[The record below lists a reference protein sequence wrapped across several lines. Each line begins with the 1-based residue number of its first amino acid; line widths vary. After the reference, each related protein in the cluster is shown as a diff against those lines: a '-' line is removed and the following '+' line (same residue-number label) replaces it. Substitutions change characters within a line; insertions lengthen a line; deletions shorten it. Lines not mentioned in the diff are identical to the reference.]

1 MYKDLENKKFDY
13 LILGTNLTE
22 SALSAYLAKSKYKI
36 IQADISKS
44 YGGDCKNYNLRDM
57 ESFVK
62 EIKDKAIKDS
72 SLKNFSLINE
82 EIKDDIKPI
91 LEKENYRQYNFDLN
105 PKLIYSKSKST
116 TELLDSNA
124 SNYIEF
130 NSIKQIYFMY
140 NDKFLNTPFSKS
152 DIFIS
157 NDLDLLEKQNLL
169 KFIYSVMKLKNDN
182 VDVNSTVDV
191 KKDIELD
198 DDFLFN
204 ELKNNLNI
212 KAYEFLGKHFN
223 KKLEDMIL
231 LILSNQSANNQNMTV
246 DQMCDK
252 IFKFLNSVQIYDKTP
267 YLLPQYGSSEY
278 TQAMSRLSAV
288 HGSIFL
294 INDLLEFNIKYNKD
308 KKDDTCGK
316 FIVDVVDGEKN
327 EKFVLNVDKII
338 INNSYLDDTSS
349 QVKFEEEIKNKIK
362 NKSND
367 YVYKYSAFYSIKHI
381 GQLLTNTA
389 WPNYYRVPKNNSLIN
404 NEYQL
409 DAIRFCNN
417 NCVVPNNRTLF
428 QIFIFSDINEKDEN
442 MFINKAKNI
451 ADNFINKI
459 VKDMKEDILNNY
471 NNEEFRKKCEFSRI
485 KIIEEINKEEE
496 KKKEEEE
503 KRKKEEEENKK
514 KEELEKK
521 ENEEKDKDKE
531 NKNEENNEEKKE
543 EEKEK
548 DNKNE
553 EKKEEKNEKI
563 AGAVY
568 IPPKRPK
575 TPPKKELISLNP
587 EIIIKYE
594 LKQKVEISDYI
605 EEGKEKENS
614 DIIFTKNNYI
624 SIDLDEYFEESFNI
638 LKQHN
643 LIKEEKKN
651 EKKEEK
657 EEKEDEEDEEDNK
670 LIDELFDE
678 IELDEEKEEKDENKE
693 EITEEK
699 KEEVKEENKEEKK
712 EENKEE
718 NKDEN
723 KEEKK

>member
-1 MYKDLENKKFDY
+1 
-13 LILGTNLTE
+13 
-22 SALSAYLAKSKYKI
+22 
-36 IQADISKS
+36 
-44 YGGDCKNYNLRDM
+44 
-57 ESFVK
+57 
-62 EIKDKAIKDS
+62 
-72 SLKNFSLINE
+72 
-82 EIKDDIKPI
+82 
-91 LEKENYRQYNFDLN
+91 
-105 PKLIYSKSKST
+105 
-116 TELLDSNA
+116 
-124 SNYIEF
+124 
-130 NSIKQIYFMY
+130 MY

-316 FIVDVVDGEKN
+316 FIVDVVYGEKN

-514 KEELEKK
+514 KEEVEKK

-531 NKNEENNEEKKE
+531 NKNGENNEEKKE
-543 EEKEK
+543 KEKDK

-553 EKKEEKNEKI
+553 EKKEEKKEKI

-575 TPPKKELISLNP
+575 TPQKKELISLNP
-587 EIIIKYE
+587 K
-594 LKQKVEISDYI
+594 
-605 EEGKEKENS
+605 
-614 DIIFTKNNYI
+614 
-624 SIDLDEYFEESFNI
+624 
-638 LKQHN
+638 
-643 LIKEEKKN
+643 
-651 EKKEEK
+651 
-657 EEKEDEEDEEDNK
+657 
-670 LIDELFDE
+670 
-678 IELDEEKEEKDENKE
+678 
-693 EITEEK
+693 
-699 KEEVKEENKEEKK
+699 
-712 EENKEE
+712 
-718 NKDEN
+718 
-723 KEEKK
+723 

>member
-485 KIIEEINKEEE
+485 KIIEEIKKEEE

-624 SIDLDEYFEESFNI
+624 AIDLDEYFEESFNI